1 MRPYLVWS
9 ALSYPSGSLD
19 QDDKLKITSSH
30 NWYCTGGLSLSMV
43 QLILFW
49 MRFIFCGR
57 LDNRNAS
64 VAPVTTQI
72 AR

>member
-1 MRPYLVWS
+1 
-9 ALSYPSGSLD
+9 
-19 QDDKLKITSSH
+19 
-30 NWYCTGGLSLSMV
+30 MV